1 MIHFN
6 KEDLDQEKL
15 ICFIHVPKT
24 GGRTLWNLL
33 DKQEMDIII
42 RHGTFFKKFKK
53 PTTYFTML
61 RSPVE
66 RVIST
71 YFYMKSYEREPLRE
85 KMQSVSLEEF
95 VQYMGRED
103 LGDRP
108 YNKHDLRSI
117 RFRTV
122 NMATRYL
129 SGGDPND
136 YKKAL
141 KNMDDEMDFVGI
153 TEYYNESL
161 YMLEKQFEWFHVK
174 DVKKVNVTSKRLEVN
189 EISDDLIK
197 EIKTLNDL
205 DIKLYNKA
213 KRNFISKFERF
224 SAVELKHLKKWKAA
238 KGL

>member
-33 DKQEMDIII
+33 DKQKVDIIV
-42 RHGTFFKKFKK
+42 RHGTFFKKLNK

-61 RSPVE
+61 RDPVD

-71 YFYMKSYEREPLRE
+71 YFYMKSYEREPLLE
-85 KMQSVSLEEF
+85 QMQNVTLKEF
-95 VQYMGRED
+95 VDYMGRED

-108 YNKHDLRSI
+108 FHKKDLRNI

-141 KNMDDEMDFVGI
+141 KNMNDEMAFVGI
-153 TEYYNESL
+153 TDYYNESL

-174 DVKKVNVTSKRLEVN
+174 DMKKVNVTSKRLKVN
-189 EISDDLIK
+189 EIPDDLIK
-197 EIKTLNDL
+197 EIKRLNDL

-213 KRNFISKFERF
+213 KRDFISKLESF
-224 SAVELKHLKKWKAA
+224 SADELKHLKKWKAA

>member
-33 DKQEMDIII
+33 DKQEVDIIV
-42 RHGTFFKKFKK
+42 RHGTFFKKFNK

-61 RSPVE
+61 RDPVD

-71 YFYMKSYEREPLRE
+71 YSYMRSYEREPLLE
-85 KMQSVSLEEF
+85 QMQNVTLTEF
-95 VQYMGRED
+95 IDYMGRED
-103 LGDRP
+103 LGNRP
-108 YNKHDLRSI
+108 YHKKDLRNI

-141 KNMDDEMDFVGI
+141 KNMNNEMSFVGI
-153 TEYYNESL
+153 TDYYNESL

-174 DVKKVNVTSKRLEVN
+174 DVKKVNVTSKRLDVN
-189 EISDDLIK
+189 EIPDDLIK
-197 EIKTLNDL
+197 EIKRLNKL

-213 KRNFISKFERF
+213 KRDFIRKWGRF
-224 SAVELKHLKKWKAA
+224 SAEELQHLKKWKAA